1 MELLEI
7 VLGML
12 VVAVV
17 LARFSETLRV
27 PYAVLLVVAGTAL
40 AFVPGL
46 PTVDFDPQLIMA
58 LFLPPLLF
66 SSAYFTSWRDFKLYL
81 RPILSLAIGLVL
93 ATTLGV
99 GIALKLLLPEVPW
112 AVAFLLGAIVSPP
125 DAVAAAAIMEK
136 LRLPKRIVAIL
147 EGESLV
153 NDATGLVLYKF
164 ALAAALS
171 GMFSAVEAAG
181 TFVIYAVGGCG
192 IGYAVGLIAVWTL
205 KRLHETQLQI
215 AFTFIVPFVAYLAGE
230 NVHVSGVLAVVVAGL
245 VVGWHAPEFFT
256 AEARIQGQTVW
267 ASVVFVLNA
276 LVFILIGLQLDGIAE
291 RLAAYSG
298 SHLLWLATC
307 VSAAAIAIRMIWVFP
322 NAYLPMLSASIRQQ
336 EGGAPPVGWVV
347 IVGWTGMRGVV
358 SLAAALAIPQTMAD
372 GSAFPARDLVVFLS
386 FAVIFS
392 TLVVQGTTLG
402 PLIRWLGVGGD
413 RNFER
418 EEESARRK
426 LAHAALV
433 EIDRLAAEDMVA
445 MEVAPNLRRGYEA
458 RLRAEKPTQHD
469 RELDEARRQAR
480 RVRLAVVAAER
491 RRLLKLRREREI
503 GDDVLHKLMREV
515 DLEEMRLSNRSQD

>member
-27 PYAVLLVVAGTAL
+27 PYAVLLVVAGMAL

-112 AVAFLLGAIVSPP
+112 AVAFLLCAIVSPP

-192 IGYAVGLIAVWTL
+192 
-205 KRLHETQLQI
+205 
-215 AFTFIVPFVAYLAGE
+215 
-230 NVHVSGVLAVVVAGL
+230 
-245 VVGWHAPEFFT
+245 
-256 AEARIQGQTVW
+256 
-267 ASVVFVLNA
+267 
-276 LVFILIGLQLDGIAE
+276 
-291 RLAAYSG
+291 
-298 SHLLWLATC
+298 
-307 VSAAAIAIRMIWVFP
+307 
-322 NAYLPMLSASIRQQ
+322 
-336 EGGAPPVGWVV
+336 
-347 IVGWTGMRGVV
+347 
-358 SLAAALAIPQTMAD
+358 
-372 GSAFPARDLVVFLS
+372 
-386 FAVIFS
+386 
-392 TLVVQGTTLG
+392 
-402 PLIRWLGVGGD
+402 
-413 RNFER
+413 
-418 EEESARRK
+418 
-426 LAHAALV
+426 
-433 EIDRLAAEDMVA
+433 
-445 MEVAPNLRRGYEA
+445 
-458 RLRAEKPTQHD
+458 
-469 RELDEARRQAR
+469 
-480 RVRLAVVAAER
+480 
-491 RRLLKLRREREI
+491 
-503 GDDVLHKLMREV
+503 
-515 DLEEMRLSNRSQD
+515 

>member
-1 MELLEI
+1 MELLEV

-27 PYAVLLVVAGTAL
+27 PYAVLLVVAGMAL

-46 PTVDFDPQLIMA
+46 PSVDFDPQLIMA

-66 SSAYFTSWRDFKLYL
+66 SAAYFTSWRDFRLYL

-93 ATTLGV
+93 VTTLGV
-99 GIALKLLLPEVPW
+99 GLTLKLLLPEVPW

-171 GMFSAVEAAG
+171 GMFSAVDAAG
-181 TFVIYAVGGCG
+181 TFVVYAVGGCV
-192 IGYAVGLIAVWTL
+192 IGYVVGLAAVWVL
-205 KRLHETQLQI
+205 KRLHDTQLQI
-215 AFTFIVPFVAYLAGE
+215 AFTFIVPFAAYLIGE
-230 NVHVSGVLAVVVAGL
+230 NLHVSGVLAVVAAGL
-245 VVGWHAPEFFT
+245 LVGWHTPEFFS

-276 LVFILIGLQLDGIAE
+276 LVFILIGLQLDGITQ
-291 RLAAYSG
+291 RLAAYSIG
-298 SHLLWLATC
+298 HLLWLAAC
-307 VSAAAIAIRMIWVFP
+307 ISIVAIGIRLVWVFP
-322 NAYLPMLSASIRQQ
+322 NAYLPMVFASVRTR
-336 EGGAPPVGWVV
+336 EGGPPPVAWVA

-372 GSAFPARDLVVFLS
+372 GAGFPARDLVVFLS

-402 PLIRWLGVGGD
+402 PLIRWLRVGGD
-413 RNFER
+413 RNSER
-418 EEESARRK
+418 EEEAARRK
-426 LAHAALV
+426 IAHAALA
-433 EIDRLAAEDMVA
+433 EIDRLAAVDMVA
-445 MEVAPNLRRGYEA
+445 MEIAPNLRRVYQA
-458 RLRAEKPTQHD
+458 RLRPEEPTQHD
-469 RELDEARRQAR
+469 RELDAARRQAG
-480 RVRLAVVAAER
+480 RVRVAVVEAER

-515 DLEEMRLSNRSQD
+515 DLEEMRLTNRNQD